1 MGAPEA
7 LRPAPDAVLAARDLA
22 VTPPGAEAP
31 VVRGISLTV
40 APGEWLALVGEN
52 GGGKTSL
59 LHALAGLWP
68 IASGTLTLDG
78 SSFGPLDRRRAE
90 TVAAVLQDPSSQIL
104 QPTVAEELA
113 FAARNV
119 GHPEQE
125 IVREIERRAGDF
137 GLEQDLTCDPATLS
151 AGRQQLVLL
160 AAALVARPRLLFAD
174 EPTAHL
180 DGASRARVR
189 TLIRREVDQGMAVV
203 WATQDPEETRLATR
217 TLELGQRARLTGPAL
232 RSSSEAADPTARP
245 APRAPTCPDPV
256 VRIMVAR
263 HPAEAGPRVR
273 VAEPLE
279 IAIQS
284 QGVTALVGPN
294 GAGKSV
300 LLMAVAGLERLP
312 QVSVTWSRPHEPP
325 IMALQYPELQVFED
339 LVADEV
345 VFAAVAR
352 GMERPRALA
361 DAVNHLRGLGFEPAT
376 LLERRT
382 WTLSTGEKRLVEV
395 VGALIAPAGLVILDE
410 PTAGLDEGRRAAL
423 ALLVGAR
430 AASGPVLLA
439 SQDTEWVA
447 RVAAR
452 RLELGN

>member
-1 MGAPEA
+1 M
-7 LRPAPDAVLAARDLA
+7 
-22 VTPPGAEAP
+22 
-31 VVRGISLTV
+31 
-40 APGEWLALVGEN
+40 GEN

-68 IASGTLTLDG
+68 IASGSLTLDG
-78 SSFGPLDRRRAE
+78 YPFGPLDRRRAK

-119 GHPEQE
+119 GHPEEE
-125 IVREIERRAGDF
+125 IVREVERRARDF
-137 GLEQDLTCDPATLS
+137 GLERDLACDPATLS
-151 AGRQQLVLL
+151 AGRQQQVLL

-180 DGASRARVR
+180 DAASRARVR
-189 TLIRREVDQGMAVV
+189 ALIRREVDQGMAVV

-217 TLELGQRARLTGPAL
+217 TLEVGSQARRPGPAV
-232 RSSSEAADPTARP
+232 RPSIEAAGPS
-245 APRAPTCPDPV
+245 APTCPDPLLRIV
-256 VRIMVAR
+256 VAKN
-263 HPAEAGPRVR
+263 PAEAGPRVR

-279 IAIQS
+279 IAIEGH
-284 QGVTALVGPN
+284 GVTALVGPN
-294 GAGKSV
+294 GAGKSI
-300 LLMAVAGLERLP
+300 LLTAVAGLERLP
-312 QVSVTWSRPHEPP
+312 QVSVTWCRPHEPP

-339 LVADEV
+339 LVADEL

-352 GMERPRALA
+352 GMERHRALA
-361 DAVNHLRGLGFEPAT
+361 NAVNHLRGLGLPET
-376 LLERRT
+376 LLRRRT

-447 RVAAR
+447 RVAAH